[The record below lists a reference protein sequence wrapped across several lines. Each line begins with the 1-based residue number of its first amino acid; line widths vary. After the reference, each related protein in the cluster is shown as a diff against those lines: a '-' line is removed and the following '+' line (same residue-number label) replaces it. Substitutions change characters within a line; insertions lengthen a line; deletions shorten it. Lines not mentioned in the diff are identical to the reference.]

1 MSERLPEH
9 DDDLL
14 ADDVLEHGVERLVQS
29 IQDREADFGRREERV
44 EELERLLDA
53 QRGRVE
59 RLEAQLKDSEQRSL
73 AREREL
79 DERERA
85 LDVRE
90 VKLEAE
96 EELRLAKLER
106 SEAFVAELQQQVEA
120 RETRVAAQVT
130 QMQAG
135 LRQNDVA
142 SLTRVVNDR
151 VSG

>member
-9 DDDLL
+9 DHELL
-14 ADDVLEHGVERLVQS
+14 ADDVLEHGVERLIQS
-29 IQDREADFGRREERV
+29 IQDREVDFGRREERI

-53 QRGRVE
+53 QRERVE
-59 RLEAQLKDSEQRSL
+59 RLEAQLKAAEQNAVTR
-73 AREREL
+73 AREL
-79 DERERA
+79 DERERE

-96 EELRLAKLER
+96 EEIRLAKLER
-106 SEAFVAELQQQVEA
+106 SERFVAELQQQVEA

-135 LRQNDVA
+135 LRHHDVA
-142 SLTRVVNDR
+142 SLTRVVNNG
-151 VSG
+151 V

>member
-9 DDDLL
+9 DDELL

-29 IQDREADFGRREERV
+29 IQDREADFSRREERI

-53 QRGRVE
+53 QRQRVE
-59 RLEAQLKDSEQRSL
+59 RLETQLKDSEQRSA

-85 LDVRE
+85 LDVRQ

-106 SEAFVAELQQQVEA
+106 SERFVAELQQQLEA
-120 RETRVAAQVT
+120 RETRVAAQGT
-130 QMQAG
+130 PMQAG
-135 LRQNDVA
+135 LRPHHAAALARGVKNSNA
-142 SLTRVVNDR
+142 
-151 VSG
+151 

>member
-1 MSERLPEH
+1 MSERLSEH
-9 DDDLL
+9 DDNLL
-14 ADDVLEHGVERLVQS
+14 PDGFLEQGIERLVQS
-29 IQDREADFGRREERV
+29 VNDREADFSRREERV
-44 EELERLLDA
+44 EELEGLLDA
-53 QRGRVE
+53 QRDRVS
-59 RLEAQLKDSEQRSL
+59 RLEAQLKNAEERSI

-85 LDVRE
+85 LDLRE

-106 SEAFVAELQQQVEA
+106 SERFVAELQQQVEA

-135 LRQNDVA
+135 LRHYDVA
-142 SLTRVVNDR
+142 SLTRVVNN
-151 VSG
+151 SGV

>member
-29 IQDREADFGRREERV
+29 IHDREAEFARREERI

-53 QRGRVE
+53 QRERVE
-59 RLEAQLKDSEQRSL
+59 RLEAQLKAADENAVTR
-73 AREREL
+73 AREL

-96 EELRLAKLER
+96 EEVRL
-106 SEAFVAELQQQVEA
+106 
-120 RETRVAAQVT
+120 
-130 QMQAG
+130 
-135 LRQNDVA
+135 
-142 SLTRVVNDR
+142 
-151 VSG
+151 

>member
-1 MSERLPEH
+1 MSERLSEH

-14 ADDVLEHGVERLVQS
+14 ADGILEQGIERLVQS
-29 IQDREADFGRREERV
+29 VNDREAAFSRREERV
-44 EELERLLDA
+44 EELEGRLDA
-53 QRGRVE
+53 QRDRVA
-59 RLEAQLKDSEQRSL
+59 RLEAQLKDARERSI

-85 LDVRE
+85 LDLRE

-96 EELRLAKLER
+96 EEIRLAKLER
-106 SEAFVAELQQQVEA
+106 SESFVAELQQQLEA

-135 LRQNDVA
+135 LGNFDVA
-142 SLTRVVNDR
+142 SLTRVVHN
-151 VSG
+151 SGV

>member
-9 DDDLL
+9 DHELL
-14 ADDVLEHGVERLVQS
+14 ADDVLEHGVGRLVQS
-29 IQDREADFGRREERV
+29 IQDREEDFSRREERI
-44 EELERLLDA
+44 EELERLLDV
-53 QRGRVE
+53 QRQRAE
-59 RLEAQLKDSEQRSL
+59 RLEGQLKEAEQRSI

-79 DERERA
+79 DERERT

-106 SEAFVAELQQQVEA
+106 SERFVAELKQQVEA
-120 RETRVAAQVT
+120 RETRVSAQVT

-135 LRQNDVA
+135 LRHVNVA
-142 SLTRVVNDR
+142 SLTRVVNNA
-151 VSG
+151 GI